1 MASPTVT
8 QVYGQDG
15 ENPVST
21 NGQDRQD
28 RKTNKRSGIIP
39 SALVL
44 LSVLLCLCGCSQKQ
58 TAATV
63 TIADITEKIESI
75 LDFDTRGMYDVP
87 QDYMLELLQADSV
100 LFTDFV
106 MKIPTGTNQN
116 EYGVFI
122 AAEGYEKEAEDTI
135 SAYLQAR
142 KEAWDN
148 QYLAEEGF
156 KVDRGQCEREG
167 RYVYFVIG
175 IDNFEDVSALFK
187 ELAGR

>member
-1 MASPTVT
+1 MFPFRRNRQCGKAS
-8 QVYGQDG
+8 
-15 ENPVST
+15 
-21 NGQDRQD
+21 R
-28 RKTNKRSGIIP
+28 RSVRIQ
-39 SALVL
+39 SALIL

-58 TAATV
+58 AATIEN
-63 TIADITEKIESI
+63 IADITEKIESI

-87 QDYMLELLQADSV
+87 QDYMLELLQADSA

-122 AAEGYEKEAEDTI
+122 AAEGYEKEAEETI

-156 KVDRGQCEREG
+156 KVDRGQSEREG